1 MPTEEEIRKLA
12 YSIWEEEG
20 RPDGK
25 DVEHYMRAKAI
36 LEHKERDTAQ
46 YAPQL
51 ATPPPVPVL
60 PKAKAGQR
68 GRKKG

>member
-36 LEHKERDTAQ
+36 LEHKEKDTAQ

-51 ATPPPVPVL
+51 TTAPPVPTL
-60 PKAKAGQR
+60 PAAKGGRRPKKR
-68 GRKKG
+68 G